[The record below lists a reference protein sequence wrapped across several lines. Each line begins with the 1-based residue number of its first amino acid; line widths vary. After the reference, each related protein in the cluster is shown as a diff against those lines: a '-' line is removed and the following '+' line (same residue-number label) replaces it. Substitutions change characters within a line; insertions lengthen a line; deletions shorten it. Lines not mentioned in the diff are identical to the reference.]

1 MKRCVVSLCVV
12 AASLISFGAELS
24 DDLIKLKEDLSA
36 RTKIGTVN
44 SDTLRGDG
52 GKKSEVF
59 KFGTYQDERKRDF
72 NFRMRVTVQMTD
84 KTENTC
90 YAQINREQ
98 GPVDLEYTGEDNW
111 EFHIPHG
118 EMDKPKVTA
127 YAIQYGILQDGIF
140 VPIVEK
146 LENVDSVEQITAK
159 SACRVEFAKTLH
171 YYWYRN
177 SEEERVSSTPK

>member
-1 MKRCVVSLCVV
+1 MKRYLASVVLV
-12 AASLISFGAELS
+12 ASTLISFGAELS
-24 DDLIKLKEDLSA
+24 DDLIKLKEDLSS

-44 SDTLRGDG
+44 SDTLRGND

-59 KFGTYQDERKRDF
+59 KLSTYQDERKKDL

-84 KTENTC
+84 KADNTC

-98 GPVDLEYTGEDNW
+98 GPVDLEYTGEDTW

-127 YAIQYGILQDGIF
+127 YAIQYGIFKDGVFIP
-140 VPIVEK
+140 VVEK
-146 LENVDSVEQITAK
+146 LENVDSVEQITSK

-171 YYWYRN
+171 YYYYRN
-177 SEEERVSSTPK
+177 SDEERVSSTPK